1 MTFGCPIKPKLLPV
15 QYLDPGK
22 VKRIRGVAWAC
33 RTSPVAA
40 NRMVDAARGVLN
52 GFLSDVYIY
61 TDHAG
66 PARTGP

>member
-1 MTFGCPIKPKLLPV
+1 L
-15 QYLDPGK
+15 Q

-33 RTSPVAA
+33 RTSPVMA

-52 GFLSDVYIY
+52 QFLTDVYIY

-66 PARTGP
+66 PARTGKSVLKIVVY